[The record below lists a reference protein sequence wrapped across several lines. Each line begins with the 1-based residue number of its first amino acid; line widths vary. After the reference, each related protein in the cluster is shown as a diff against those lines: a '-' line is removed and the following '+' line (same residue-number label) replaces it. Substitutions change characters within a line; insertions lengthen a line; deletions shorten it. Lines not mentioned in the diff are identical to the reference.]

1 MGEIIYLPRPKELTD
16 EQKAHWT
23 AELEIAERRVE
34 DCMRIL
40 GYLALEQGLE
50 G

>member
-1 MGEIIYLPRPKELTD
+1 MGEIIYLPRPKNLTD
-16 EQKAHWT
+16 EQKEYWT
-23 AELEIAERRVE
+23 AELETAERRYE

-40 GYLALEQGLE
+40 GYLALEDGLE